1 MSHDTNLRLHLPDHQ
16 DALGQRLTLQ
26 KQKIKYRK
34 NIQILPTIKNRI
46 NSNFEPSLGGQNA
59 LSENI
64 LECDKSDQLYF
75 QLNISQSKAH
85 IGTWQADLPLD
96 ENIPLFC
103 SDEFYRILGFGQGI
117 TVISFSTLLEAVH
130 QDDRL
135 LFKERIYNHIKAG
148 NNYEMPHRIVTA
160 DGIEKVVISSGE
172 IIFDEITKEPLIL
185 IGTILDITERR
196 KVNEALEKSNGELQL
211 LFERIDE
218 VFYSVD
224 MERYVLLQMS
234 AACEKVYGYSVAE
247 HMQNPNLWLDIILK
261 EDRNI
266 IYANDAPLRK
276 GENIIQEYRI
286 LHKGG
291 SIRWLQTKLTPTLNE
306 NGKLIRIDGV
316 NSDITKRKEVEI
328 ALKESEIK
336 LRYLIENSSDG
347 IGITN
352 EHLEFTFTSDSLT
365 QITGIPQQEL
375 QGQNIFSF
383 FHSDDLKNIQSLTKT
398 LLETPGKPM
407 VFLCRFR
414 NKMGSYHW
422 FECYLNNLLNEP
434 AIKGFVT
441 NFHDITE
448 RKNQEDALKASNE
461 ELKKSNNELDRF
473 VYSVSHDL
481 RAPLASIMGVIEFT
495 ESESTLVEIK
505 ENLSMMKDSAKKL
518 DSFILDILDYSRNSR
533 MGIRK
538 EVINFKELLN
548 DVRNN
553 LKYMSSGKSNV
564 EIRINIDNEIPFLSD
579 KSRISIILN
588 NLVSNAIRYHDPVQM
603 NPYVDITIKTDIT
616 HANISVSDN
625 GIGINE
631 KYHQS
636 IFNMFYRVSKRS
648 EGSGLGLYIVK
659 ETVEKLHGSILLESE
674 PGKGTKFN
682 INLANSPEISKT
694 I

>member
-1 MSHDTNLRLHLPDHQ
+1 ME
-16 DALGQRLTLQ
+16 
-26 KQKIKYRK
+26 
-34 NIQILPTIKNRI
+34 NRI
-46 NSNFEPSLGGQNA
+46 NSNIGSSQRVQNE
-59 LSENI
+59 LIENI
-64 LECDKSDQLYF
+64 LEDNKSDQLYF
-75 QLNISQSKAH
+75 QFNTSQSKAH
-85 IGTWQADLPLD
+85 IGTWRADLPLD
-96 ENIPLFC
+96 ENISLFC
-103 SDEFYRILGFGQGI
+103 SDELYRILGFDPGK
-117 TVISFSTLLEAVH
+117 TVTSFNTLLEVVH
-130 QDDRL
+130 PDDRL
-135 LFKERIYNHIKAG
+135 LVNERMYSHIKAG
-148 NNYEMPHRIVTA
+148 NNYEIPHRIITV

-185 IGTILDITERR
+185 IGAILDITDRR
-196 KVNEALEKSNGELQL
+196 RVKEALEKSNGELQL

-234 AACEKVYGYSVAE
+234 AACEKVYGYTVAD

-266 IYANDAPLRK
+266 IYENDVPLRK
-276 GENIIQEYRI
+276 GENIVQEYRI
-286 LHKGG
+286 RHKNG

-316 NSDITKRKEVEI
+316 NSDITKRKDVEI

-347 IGITN
+347 IAITN
-352 EHLEFTFTSDSLT
+352 EHHEFTFISDSMT
-365 QITGIPQQEL
+365 QITGIPQDEL
-375 QGQNIFSF
+375 LGRNIFSF
-383 FHSDDLKNIQSLTKT
+383 FHSDDLMIIQSLSKT
-398 LLETPGKPM
+398 LFETPGKPV

-414 NKMGSYHW
+414 NKMGGYKW
-422 FECYLNNLLNEP
+422 FECYLNNLLHEP

-448 RKNQEDALKASNE
+448 RKNQEDALKVRNE

-481 RAPLASIMGVIEFT
+481 RAPLASIMGAIEFT
-495 ESESTLVEIK
+495 ETESTLVEIK
-505 ENLSMMKDSAKKL
+505 ENLSMMKDSARKL

-533 MGIRK
+533 MDIRR

-553 LKYMSSGKSNV
+553 LKYMSSDKSSV
-564 EIRINIDNEIPFLSD
+564 EIRINIENEIPFISD

-588 NLVSNAIRYHDPVQM
+588 NLVSNAIRYHDPAQV
-603 NPYVDITIKTDIT
+603 NPYVDITIKTNKT
-616 HANISVSDN
+616 HANLVVSDN

-659 ETVEKLHGSILLESE
+659 ETIEKLQGSILLESE
-674 PGKGTKFN
+674 PGIGTKFS
-682 INLANSPEISKT
+682 ISLANSLEI
-694 I
+694 